1 MIMDDPITLTVNI
14 GTLLALGGSAIRISN
29 AITRLTTIQ
38 EQHSEM
44 LKEHSK
50 RLTRL
55 ERGCG
60 RD

>member
-1 MIMDDPITLTVNI
+1 MEEVITLTVNV

-38 EQHSEM
+38 EKHNEQ
-44 LKEHSK
+44 LKEHNE

-55 ERGCG
+55 ERGFQK
-60 RD
+60 

>member
-1 MIMDDPITLTVNI
+1 MEDPITLTVNI
-14 GTLLALGGSAIRISN
+14 GTLLALAGSAIRISN

-38 EQHSEM
+38 EQHEKQ
-44 LKEHSK
+44 LQEHNE

-60 RD
+60 RE

>member
-1 MIMDDPITLTVNI
+1 MDDPITLTVNI

-38 EQHSEM
+38 EQHDRQ
-44 LKEHSK
+44 LQEHNE

-55 ERGCG
+55 ERGFKC
-60 RD
+60 D

>member
-1 MIMDDPITLTVNI
+1 MDEVITLTVNV

-38 EQHSEM
+38 EQHNEQ
-44 LKEHSK
+44 LKEHNK

-55 ERGCG
+55 ERGFKS
-60 RD
+60 D